1 MKKFIFMLLV
11 AFASV
16 ISMNAEQMN
25 YAGKSNFGDN
35 WSVSLQGGVVT
46 PFDKFFDGHT
56 MMTPIAVVG
65 VDKYVTP
72 VVGFGADFRTAI
84 GTGSKSCVVGHN
96 LKTAFDML
104 NASGYVKFNLTNLF
118 CGFDGSRR
126 LFEPVVY
133 TGLGWGHCTSG
144 FDDLNGNHKHANY
157 MTWRSG
163 CEFNFNLGEKRAW
176 AIVVNPSVVW
186 GSNAE
191 GCEVHHFGN
200 KLNKHNGFFE
210 ATAGVVYHFETS
222 NGTHA
227 FTTPILRDQA
237 EIDEL
242 NEEINGLR
250 EQLAEKPTEII
261 RERIIEKVVEV
272 NKSRTEVVNFA
283 FDSAEL
289 SDNAK
294 RQLTDL
300 VNGGVKKASIK
311 AFASPEGSNKY
322 NLELSHKRAHAVAEF
337 LQNNGV
343 EIVEAVGL
351 GAVSS
356 ESNRIA
362 IVIGE

>member
-56 MMTPIAVVG
+56 MMTPITVVG

-118 CGFDGSRR
+118 CGFDGTRR

-144 FDDLNGNHKHANY
+144 FGDLNGNHKHANY

-210 ATAGVVYHFETS
+210 ATAGVVYHLETS

-227 FTTPILRDQA
+227 FTNAILYSQV
-237 EIDEL
+237 EIDALNDRINKL
-242 NEEINGLR
+242 NEE
-250 EQLAEKPTEII
+250 LAKKPKEVYHEVVVVKT
-261 RERIIEKVVEV
+261 EKVNAE
-272 NKSRTEVVNFA
+272 RTVIVNFA

-289 SDNAK
+289 SEEA
-294 RQLTDL
+294 LSDL
-300 VNGGVKKASIK
+300 KLLADSGVKTAKID
-311 AFASPEGSNKY
+311 AFASPEGKASYNQTLSQQRACAVEKY
-322 NLELSHKRAHAVAEF
+322 LIEH
-337 LQNNGV
+337 GV
-343 EIVEAVGL
+343 EVTSAFGH
-351 GAVSS
+351 GATSN

-362 IVIGE
+362 VIVAE